1 MTIWKSSPQL
11 DSVFPLLETPLL
23 LYFYWPKSI
32 LSCEPSL
39 LFCSMEQK
47 VNLSLV
53 WKVFF
58 TIFFGKHDFVASIDL
73 GSLNDNESAL
83 KTHPYK
89 HKFYCFVVP
98 YSGVKYLF
106 YLHPFSSKVYK
117 NPFVQ
122 SITILI
128 CIGWTS
134 PYDVP
139 VTSLPSSPL
148 PLLLVLFQ
156 LVS

>member
-1 MTIWKSSPQL
+1 MFGKYFLHFFW
-11 DSVFPLLETPLL
+11 ET
-23 LYFYWPKSI
+23 W
-32 LSCEPSL
+32 
-39 LFCSMEQK
+39 FCS
-47 VNLSLV
+47 
-53 WKVFF
+53 
-58 TIFFGKHDFVASIDL
+58 
-73 GSLNDNESAL
+73 LNRFRQL
-83 KTHPYK
+83 KWQWVSTETHPYK

-98 YSGVKYLF
+98 NSGVKYLF

-139 VTSLPSSPL
+139 VTPLPSSPL

-156 LVS
+156 LVSFIREIPTKQSTSKLFESINNSFFSRLLLWLEEWHLKNNRGF

>member
-1 MTIWKSSPQL
+1 MKIWKSPPQL

-32 LSCEPSL
+32 LSCEPSI
-39 LFCSMEQK
+39 LF
-47 VNLSLV
+47 
-53 WKVFF
+53 FF
-58 TIFFGKHDFVASIDL
+58 NGAKGKPISCLESIFYIFFGKHDFVASIGL

-106 YLHPFSSKVYK
+106 YLCPFSSKVYK
-117 NPFVQ
+117 NPFVHR
-122 SITILI
+122 ITILI
-128 CIGWTS
+128 CIGWT
-134 PYDVP
+134 
-139 VTSLPSSPL
+139 
-148 PLLLVLFQ
+148 
-156 LVS
+156 